1 MNICKY
7 CKSTK
12 QTTILSFKGIP
23 NVTVKKR
30 ETQEDGSTSFV
41 VTIES
46 FPAPFAV
53 QWMFKDKYTNTCSLI
68 DVSDEN
74 YMGTINSL
82 PNPVLVVKN
91 HTQLRKKIY
100 QIEITNYVGSTVKQ
114 VSCNV
119 IDTLIMVDLNSSAIV
134 FKNKNLSFNIKRFM

>member
-1 MNICKY
+1 M
-7 CKSTK
+7 
-12 QTTILSFKGIP
+12 
-23 NVTVKKR
+23 KKR

-53 QWMFKDKYTNTCSLI
+53 QWMFKDKYTNTFSLI

-91 HTQLRKKIY
+91 HTQLRNNIY
-100 QIEITNYVGSTVKQ
+100 QIEITNYVGSTVEKC
-114 VSCNV
+114 SCNV
-119 IDTLIMVDLNSSAIV
+119 IGTLIMVNLNSSAIV
-134 FKNKNLSFNIKRFM
+134 FKNKNLFFF

>member
-1 MNICKY
+1 M
-7 CKSTK
+7 
-12 QTTILSFKGIP
+12 
-23 NVTVKKR
+23 KKR

-46 FPAPFAV
+46 FPVPFAV
-53 QWMFKDKYTNTCSLI
+53 QWMFKDKYTNTVSPI

-74 YMGTINSL
+74 YKGTINSL

-91 HTQLRKKIY
+91 HTLLRNNIY
-100 QIEITNYVGSTVKQ
+100 QIEITNYVGSTVEQ

-119 IDTLIMVDLNSSAIV
+119 IGTLIMVNLNSSAIV
-134 FKNKNLSFNIKRFM
+134 